1 MVVSADTAECLA
13 LFQTPVELTC
23 MIALTTF
30 ASWHDYLLKK
40 SFPFVIINFFKE
52 RPWLFSQGF
61 QSSTQNHVIVN
72 IHKAKQSKTALS
84 HQDKIKLCLILFE
97 ELGMKYY
104 ILEIFSSLILKIKAF
119 LLKEVNTKLL
129 IPIFR
134 ATPKPG
140 SVPELKFYYLLD
152 LILFLV

>member
-1 MVVSADTAECLA
+1 MT
-13 LFQTPVELTC
+13 
-23 MIALTTF
+23 ALTTF
-30 ASWHDYLLKK
+30 ASWLDYLLKK
-40 SFPFVIINFFKE
+40 SFPFVIRSFLKE

-72 IHKAKQSKTALS
+72 IHKAKQSKTLS

-104 ILEIFSSLILKIKAF
+104 ILEIFSSLILKIEAF

-129 IPIFR
+129 LPSFR
-134 ATPKPG
+134 P
-140 SVPELKFYYLLD
+140 
-152 LILFLV
+152 LINQGVSQS